1 VAAPLAGY
9 IPLAALAGLLA
20 VVAWNMAE
28 RHAFARLIRASR
40 GDALVLLA
48 TFLLT
53 IFRDLATGIVV
64 GFALAALLFLHRMAQ
79 AVEIETV
86 SPLLE
91 EDESDR
97 VSGDAQTP
105 YDASVATDPDV
116 IVYRISGAFFFAAA
130 ATVTEVLD
138 SIAEHPK
145 AYVIDFAGVAMLDS
159 TAAAAIEGFV
169 RKARRHGVAI
179 YVTGAHG
186 HVRRILRTHGVR
198 RPDVA
203 FYANVNEAV
212 AAAHA
217 ALLPPFEAAQIAL
230 LIDR

>member
-1 VAAPLAGY
+1 MAVAAPLAAY
-9 IPLAALAGLLA
+9 IPLSALAGLLA

-28 RHAFARLIRASR
+28 RHAFATLIRASR

-53 IFRDLATGIVV
+53 VFRDLITGIVV

-79 AVEIETV
+79 AVEIE
-86 SPLLE
+86 SGHPLS
-91 EDESDR
+91 EDDE
-97 VSGDAQTP
+97 AETAFA
-105 YDASVATDPDV
+105 ASIATDPDV
-116 IVYRISGAFFFAAA
+116 IVYRISGAFFFGAA
-130 ATVTEVLD
+130 ATVATVLD

-145 AYVIDFAGVAMLDS
+145 AYVIDFSGVPLLDS

-169 RKARRHGVAI
+169 RKARRHDVAI

-186 HVRRILRTHGVR
+186 SVRRILRTHGVR
-198 RPDVA
+198 RPDVS
-203 FYANVNEAV
+203 FHANVNEGV

-217 ALLPPFEAAQIAL
+217 ALAPPLDAPPGAI